1 MYRDRNTEAFLAL
14 LRAGLWEQDVRLSA
28 LGDIDYKEVYRLAEE
43 QSVVGVVAAGL
54 DHVSDVRIPQQKALE
69 FVGGALQL
77 EQTNKAMNDFIAKIV
92 KEMQHL
98 GIYTLLVKGQG
109 IAQCYERPLWRA
121 CGDVDLFMSD
131 DNYYKAKDYLTGLA
145 QRVDDEYVMRK
156 HLEMT
161 IDGWSVELHGTLRG
175 DVLTRMDRGIDEVQK
190 KVFYEGNVRSWANGN
205 TLVFLPAPNEDVI
218 LIFTH
223 FLQHFFVEGI
233 GLRHVCDWCR
243 LLWRYREELDL
254 RLLEKR
260 LKSMRL
266 MSEWKAFSALA
277 IDYLGMPVEAMPF
290 YSDKRKWSKK
300 ADKVLDFIL
309 ETGNFGHNRDRS
321 YLSNSSFFV
330 RKAISFC
337 AHIKRMLQRINIFP
351 WDTMVAWGH
360 TMKVKAGVA
369 LKGK

>member
-1 MYRDRNTEAFLAL
+1 MQSNNREVFFAL
-14 LRAGLWEQDVRLSA
+14 LRAGLWEKDVRLSVF
-28 LGDIDYKEVYRLAEE
+28 GEIDYKEVYRLAEE
-43 QSVVGVVAAGL
+43 QSVVGLIAAGL
-54 DHVSDVRIPQQKALE
+54 EHVIDVKVPKKDLLSFAGYA
-69 FVGGALQL
+69 VQL
-77 EQTNKAMNDFIAKIV
+77 EQTNKAMNEFIAKIV
-92 KEMQHL
+92 KEMRRRE
-98 GIYTLLVKGQG
+98 IYTLLVKGQG

-131 DNYYKAKDYLTGLA
+131 DNYDKAKEYLSGLA

-156 HLEMT
+156 HLEMS

-190 KVFYEGNVRSWANGN
+190 RVFYDGNVRSWANEN

-243 LLWRYREELDL
+243 LLWRYRGELDL
-254 RLLEKR
+254 RLLERR

-266 MSEWKAFSALA
+266 MSEWRAFSALA
-277 IDYLGMPVEAMPF
+277 VDYLGMPVEAMLL
-290 YSDKRKWSKK
+290 YSDKRKWYKK
-300 ADKVLDFIL
+300 AVKVLGFIL
-309 ETGNFGHNRDRS
+309 MTGNFGHNRDRS
-321 YLSNSSFFV
+321 YLSNSSFLV
-330 RKAISFC
+330 RKAISLS
-337 AHIKRMLQRINIFP
+337 AHIKRAMQRITIFP
-351 WDTMVAWGH
+351 WDTIVAWGH